1 MERKGTAD
9 FLADVAEE
17 EADAAP
23 HLDDLEET
31 EEERLR
37 DELGCFMD
45 AWGALRYD
53 RFYGAFGGES
63 TILYSSISAYARDH
77 GIAGDDFYVFKV
89 LIREMDH
96 EYLEYV
102 ERHRPKREESETN

>member
-1 MERKGTAD
+1 MERKGAAD

-23 HLDDLEET
+23 HLDDLDET
-31 EEERLR
+31 EEEKLR
-37 DELGCFMD
+37 DDLGYFMD

-63 TILYSSISAYARDH
+63 TILYISISAYARDH
-77 GIAGDDFYVFKV
+77 GIAGDDFHVFKI
-89 LIREMDH
+89 LIREMDR

-102 ERHRPKREESETN
+102 ERNRPKKPDNEG